1 MISSCS
7 KINGWIPLAFI
18 LFASVES
25 MAGGPASQLSPV
37 EEPTHSCVPL
47 ITVKLG
53 DSLGEIQRKVQCV
66 DEGEEKHLGIR
77 VYTQVTFVGPV
88 NFKYDSVDFPVI
100 LDENIAV
107 EVVFNMDKE
116 KEAGRGVNYTGG
128 EYAEY
133 IGVRTKI
140 QESNIAV
147 AAESLFLLGE
157 SFRQFGFDQVVVS
170 NQKTLEE
177 AIKRLDNNKNGLYPH
192 LHIDAWR
199 NDYIGIK
206 LALVRSRNNTGEFR
220 YNVAFFI
227 RDLRKNAFGWE
238 EVD

>member
-1 MISSCS
+1 MNTLS
-7 KINGWIPLAFI
+7 I
-18 LFASVES
+18 L
-25 MAGGPASQLSPV
+25 
-37 EEPTHSCVPL
+37 
-47 ITVKLG
+47 
-53 DSLGEIQRKVQCV
+53 
-66 DEGEEKHLGIR
+66 
-77 VYTQVTFVGPV
+77 
-88 NFKYDSVDFPVI
+88 
-100 LDENIAV
+100 
-107 EVVFNMDKE
+107 
-116 KEAGRGVNYTGG
+116 
-128 EYAEY
+128 
-133 IGVRTKI
+133 GVRTKI